1 MLVKVGVSNRHVHL
15 NEEDFNLLFSSSNF
29 DKRNDLTQ
37 EGEFASLKTVTIKGP
52 KGSIDNVRVVG
63 PLRNYTQVEVLKSD
77 TYILGVNPPVRTSG
91 DLFDASVITLKTD
104 LNEITRKCCIIAD
117 RHIHIS
123 KEERKKYNLTKD
135 KYKVKINTDKGGI
148 IDNVYIKESDKFNLE
163 LHLDRDDANAFLL
176 KDNDLEENINLDFV
190 NVGDKKTLKN
200 LYYINSNDIED
211 FISYSPKSKRL
222 FCVHSLFYIA
232 ALTKRLN
239 LCERRTQL
247 CQIAK

>member
-15 NEEDFNLLFSSSNF
+15 NEEDYNLLFSSSKF

-37 EGEFASLKTVTIKGP
+37 KGEFASLKTVTITGP

-63 PLRNYTQVEVLKSD
+63 PLRTYTQVEVLKSD
-77 TYILGVNPPVRTSG
+77 TYLLGINPPVRTSD

-104 LNEITRKCCIIAD
+104 LNEITRKCCIIAN

-163 LHLDRDDANAFLL
+163 LHAFLL
-176 KDNDLEENINLDFV
+176 KDNDLVEI
-190 NVGDKKTLKN
+190 
-200 LYYINSNDIED
+200 IE
-211 FISYSPKSKRL
+211 
-222 FCVHSLFYIA
+222 
-232 ALTKRLN
+232 
-239 LCERRTQL
+239 
-247 CQIAK
+247 

>member
-15 NEEDFNLLFSSSNF
+15 NEEDYNLLFSSSKF

-37 EGEFASLKTVTIKGP
+37 EGEFASLKTVTITGP

-148 IDNVYIKESDKFNLE
+148 IDNVYIKESDKFNFE

-176 KDNDLEENINLDFV
+176 KDNRSSE
-190 NVGDKKTLKN
+190 GK
-200 LYYINSNDIED
+200 
-211 FISYSPKSKRL
+211 
-222 FCVHSLFYIA
+222 A
-232 ALTKRLN
+232 ALSIQGTGRQNGWLFHIN
-239 LCERRTQL
+239 EAARDL
-247 CQIAK
+247 

>member
-1 MLVKVGVSNRHVHL
+1 MLVKVGVSNRHIHL
-15 NEEDFNLLFSSSNF
+15 NQEDYNLLFSSSKF

-37 EGEFASLKTVTIKGP
+37 KGEFASLKTVTIKGP

-63 PLRNYTQVEVLKSD
+63 PLRNYTQVEILKGD

-91 DLFDASVITLKTD
+91 DLLDASVITIKTE
-104 LNEITRKCCIIAD
+104 LNEITKKCCIIAN

-135 KYKVKINTDKGGI
+135 KYKIKINTEKGGI

-176 KDNDLEENINLDFV
+176 KDNDLVEI
-190 NVGDKKTLKN
+190 
-200 LYYINSNDIED
+200 IE
-211 FISYSPKSKRL
+211 
-222 FCVHSLFYIA
+222 
-232 ALTKRLN
+232 
-239 LCERRTQL
+239 
-247 CQIAK
+247 

>member
-15 NEEDFNLLFSSSNF
+15 NEEDYNLLFSSSKF

-37 EGEFASLKTVTIKGP
+37 EGEFASLKTVTITGP
-52 KGSIDNVRVVG
+52 TGSIDNVRVVG

-148 IDNVYIKESDKFNLE
+148 IDNVYIKESDKFNFE

-176 KDNDLEENINLDFV
+176 KNNDLVEI
-190 NVGDKKTLKN
+190 
-200 LYYINSNDIED
+200 IE
-211 FISYSPKSKRL
+211 
-222 FCVHSLFYIA
+222 
-232 ALTKRLN
+232 
-239 LCERRTQL
+239 
-247 CQIAK
+247 